1 MKCLSQNLKLDGF
14 VMLFL
19 MAFSQQMASQSLLEN
34 EVTVDGVVYQILS
47 KTDAHLIGLSDNFVG
62 TKVVMADYV
71 QSVWDITPRGASSM
85 IKDTVMVPV
94 TQIGSEFSQNGEGIT
109 SLTLSKTFEG
119 TTNDYYFLSTKE
131 CRTLPYYTLPK
142 SLSEILVSEEN
153 AYFSSNNGLLCDVTG
168 DTLLRV
174 PYSYIENE
182 KLIIPKGIH
191 CIPFERDVDIYPKN
205 ITLNDTVSFF
215 YLQSKTGSTVS
226 LKNNYPPALGG
237 SFYNSIL
244 KVPAGS
250 ASRYYNYFNNDSKP
264 LAVIEEGEAVQQF
277 HENGFNA
284 TSIYDTDG
292 DGEMELIGLVGSSGN
307 IYSLPYPYR
316 NSFVSVK
323 NGECVYRDSINDEYR
338 HNGNYSGII
347 NSFEIAQ
354 IPNDNRLVYDL
365 NYDGSSGDKYVLRQT
380 GNNQCSAIIN
390 APMSLF
396 VDVDNDGLKDIIS
409 KYDSSD
415 GLNIYMQQSDGS
427 FVKTDQFLT
436 EKAEEIKASGNGSIV
451 SFLQGFLRNSMFVD
465 DAPSPFEHITKAV
478 DFNNDGIL
486 DFVDDVAGGIM
497 YSYDD
502 GKYLTNK
509 AKEIVCPVDI
519 DNDGVLDYVVFDG
532 EILYLMDN
540 VNSASS
546 EKKELFK
553 NKKIDKV
560 FFKDFD
566 HDGDIDIL
574 AFINNGV
581 YGNYTSYFV
590 FLRNNGDGTFRKKES
605 SMADTQYTLV
615 DCRDYDADGKYELLI
630 KDTSTGQNWNPKND
644 GILIKVENDFTI
656 STISETFGIP
666 QSSSY
671 TYGKN
676 LMLGDFDNDGFTEFY
691 SNGGDVYGVLKSQT
705 TQNTAPKKMAK
716 PTALLDTETNRLK
729 IIWAKGEDKETSACD
744 LTYALRIGTAPGL
757 DDVLR
762 PASLPDGTRRTIREG
777 EMGTALFTLFNAASL
792 KPGKYYI
799 AVQAIDAGGL
809 GGQFSDELEYDHRFI
824 APKFYVSAYQLS
836 TADTLEV
843 YVKNTISGANYEWTT
858 NEGEFTEKKDDGAKI
873 VFHQAGDH
881 QINLVVHYNGND
893 YKSGEQTICVEAAKS
908 KGSSKLE
915 NWPFDFNQDGFVDGF
930 SGSQFSS
937 NSYGQIDAFKNH
949 GDGTYSKILLST
961 FADLNGYINFVTDFN
976 HDGYP
981 DFVIRNCTKGNVFLN
996 YGEQDYDF
1004 DYQTKD
1010 IKYPTYST
1018 KGIDM
1023 NNDGWPDYIDY
1034 GLCYSQ
1040 KNLKDYTST
1049 SFEELI
1055 GASGRYLSEFAI
1067 YPQLVDVDR
1076 DGFLDI
1082 VWAPRNETDKE
1093 TIVLCRYKDK
1103 TAACSYSEPKVLFKL
1118 PYELRQYNMQ
1128 VDNPDPETYKYVYAG
1143 NTYHGNILADFN
1155 NDGYL
1160 DLALA
1165 VENVLNKTRNNGD
1178 DEIEEKFT
1186 FYIFKGKP
1194 EGESSEVALKIDNVY
1209 SLNAEWGGHAYDIN
1223 NDGYVDIPYFE
1234 MNASRKWNGWND
1246 AYAGDICTLFMKPDF
1261 GYEIANYESSEVS
1274 ELVPLN
1280 LKGDYLLVDD
1290 DLRLCQQ
1297 MHTNIPN
1304 QSPKAPDQ
1312 VTGKQTKDGMLI
1324 TWSDAV
1330 DKETPAMQMRY
1341 NVSVKRKGKKGEGA
1355 FIISPM
1361 NGLMDEAAIVPG
1373 YDYKK
1378 STQMLIPASVL
1389 TAGETYEIQ
1398 VQAIDL
1404 WGAHSPMT
1412 KTVELTMD
1420 GNGYIDMTDR
1430 IATNKETTLKY
1441 VGTQATSYSLQPGE
1455 GGQIVK
1461 DNGKGEFVVSWSTE
1475 GLKEIVM
1482 TVGNTQVKS
1491 TITVQKPYDMT
1502 FEVPSLVLAG
1512 TPIAIKA
1519 PADMIALAR
1528 NVGWRCDKNNVDVKY
1543 TSRDEYAYITFPKTG
1558 TYILEAYCTDSIR
1571 GKSCQQQITVTDEM
1585 PAATIQ
1591 RVDTYGNNYFVA
1603 WDETA
1608 LPAYIN
1614 KVVVLREGNSLN
1626 QFVVMDTVSV
1636 SQGYYIDATSNALVV
1651 SNRYRIMLLATNGQA
1666 SEMSDI
1672 HKPLH
1677 VMLGYSP
1684 LGGYNLMWNSYEGL
1698 TVDNYQIWRG
1708 TNPDNMEFYAQ
1719 VAGSQQNYTDL
1730 SPAEGNNYYSIVFN
1744 PQTTHRS
1751 ARRASPVND
1760 ESIVRS
1766 NWVSSDGGT
1775 AIVLA
1780 QSIEITTGTVTSLT
1794 KETPTVNLYCNIL
1807 PAYSTIGK
1815 VSWGIVEGAE
1825 FATIDSEGRLTA
1837 KEGVGTV
1844 VVRATT
1850 IDGSNLKTEISIPC
1864 NVPGKLLGDVNGDG
1878 VVDVSDAVATID
1890 VILQNLSGLL
1900 VLSNYDVNA
1909 DSDVDVMDVTKIVGI
1924 ILANNS
1930 SNAPR
1935 RAAMNRLALEDVQ
1948 ITLEGDGFLVDV
1960 ERPEQ
1965 YTAFQFDVE
1974 VPEGL
1979 SVTDVMLGDG
1989 MTKHNLHFAKK
2000 GLNTYTVVG
2009 LSLANEL
2016 LPSTAKGL
2024 IDIRL
2029 SGTQGGDVIVKN
2041 IMFVNPKGEKTY
2053 FNNKSVLVGTTGIYG
2068 VSTRQIPHSIYDL
2081 SGRKLDVDR
2090 SQLERGI
2097 YIINGKKVI
2106 IK

>member
-1 MKCLSQNLKLDGF
+1 MNIRRIWLILL
-14 VMLFL
+14 L
-19 MAFSQQMASQSLLEN
+19 MMPFATTWAQTLVNSY
-34 EVTVDGVVYQILS
+34 VIVDGIKYKINSKNEAVAYSLTSDFTGTSVVL
-47 KTDAHLIGLSDNFVG
+47 
-62 TKVVMADYV
+62 ADYV
-71 QSVWDITPRGASSM
+71 EGIWKNGDVEE
-85 IKDTVMVPV
+85 KVNVPV
-94 TQIGSEFSQNGEGIT
+94 VNVYDSFLNYNTTVT
-109 SLTLSKTFEG
+109 SLTLPKTFVGEKTNVTYEG
-119 TTNDYYFLSTKE
+119 GEMRTNYTLY
-131 CRTLPYYTLPK
+131 LPYTDQAVG
-142 SLSEILVSEEN
+142 LSEVLVAEGNQNFTSVD
-153 AYFSSNNGLLCDVTG
+153 GLLCNATG
-168 DTLLRV
+168 DTLLYIPRQSIMGKEEWRV
-174 PYSYIENE
+174 PGGIRSIPSFAYHYSGLSELGVKKIIFTSDIDYAYLCANDVTLHNVTPPTLVGVDSKTILHVPVGSAPAYYEKYKGNRVFAVLEENTNVKSIHQNDFVVTSAYDINKDGIIDFVGTLSKNESSTNKSFFQFINGNE
-182 KLIIPKGIH
+182 KVH
-191 CIPFERDVDIYPKN
+191 C
-205 ITLNDTVSFF
+205 DT
-215 YLQSKTGSTVS
+215 
-226 LKNNYPPALGG
+226 
-237 SFYNSIL
+237 I
-244 KVPAGS
+244 
-250 ASRYYNYFNNDSKP
+250 
-264 LAVIEEGEAVQQF
+264 
-277 HENGFNA
+277 
-284 TSIYDTDG
+284 
-292 DGEMELIGLVGSSGN
+292 
-307 IYSLPYPYR
+307 
-316 NSFVSVK
+316 
-323 NGECVYRDSINDEYR
+323 
-338 HNGNYSGII
+338 
-347 NSFEIAQ
+347 
-354 IPNDNRLVYDL
+354 
-365 NYDGSSGDKYVLRQT
+365 DGSLNAYYSDIELRIEQEPIDEKLQYVTNYQIFQQT
-380 GNNQCSAIIN
+380 GANHCASIFNESY
-390 APMSLF
+390 SLF
-396 VDVDNDGLKDIIS
+396 VDVDNDGLKDIVS
-409 KYDSSD
+409 LYNYADELVS
-415 GLNIYMQQSDGS
+415 IYMQQPDGS
-427 FVKTDQFLT
+427 YVKTDQYLT
-436 EKAEEIKASGNGSIV
+436 EKVEETEIGGGSIV
-451 SFLQGFLRNSMFVD
+451 SFLGGFLRNDMFVD
-465 DAPSPFEHITKAV
+465 DTPVAFQNLTKAV

-486 DFVDDVAGGIM
+486 DLIDDVAGGVM
-497 YSYDD
+497 YSYSD
-502 GKYLTNK
+502 GKYLTSK
-509 AKEIVCPVDI
+509 GKEIVYPVDI
-519 DNDGVLDYVVFDG
+519 DGDGVLDYVVFDG
-532 EILYLMDN
+532 ETLYLIDN

-574 AFINNGV
+574 AFFNTES
-581 YGNYTSYFV
+581 GNSYVSYFV
-590 FLRNNGDGTFRKKES
+590 FLRNNGNGTFRRKES
-605 SMADTQYTLV
+605 SMADTRYTLV

-630 KDTSTGQNWNPKND
+630 IDTSTGESWSSKND
-644 GILIKVENDFTI
+644 GLLIKVENDFTI
-656 STISETFGIP
+656 SAISETFGIP

-691 SNGGDVYGVLKSQT
+691 SNKGDVYGVLKSQT

-757 DDVLR
+757 SDVLR

-809 GGQFSDELEYDHRFI
+809 GGQFSEELEYDHRFI

-843 YVKNTISGANYEWTT
+843 YVKNTIAGATYEWSTS
-858 NEGEFTEKKDDGAKI
+858 EGKIIEKTDSKAK
-873 VFHQAGDH
+873 VLFCQAGIH
-881 QINLVVHYNGND
+881 ELNLTISIDGVD
-893 YKSGEQTICVEAAKS
+893 YKAMSQNVNVLATK
-908 KGSSKLE
+908 E
-915 NWPFDFNQDGFVDGF
+915 NNSYSYYINPFMDINQDGLIDGYHRDYYKDI
-930 SGSQFSS
+930 SMYKNINGSYEEIQ
-937 NSYGQIDAFKNH
+937 
-949 GDGTYSKILLST
+949 LST
-961 FADLNGYINFVTDFN
+961 FADLNGGIYCATDYN

-981 DFVIRNCTKGNVFLN
+981 DFIIGNCSKGNVFLN
-996 YGEQDYDF
+996 YGEQDFDF

-1010 IKYPTYST
+1010 IKLPSVPV
-1018 KGIDM
+1018 IDL
-1023 NNDGWPDYIDY
+1023 NNDGWLDYIES
-1034 GLCYSQ
+1034 GLYYAQ
-1040 KNLKDYTST
+1040 ENLKDYTKT
-1049 SFEELI
+1049 GYEELLGVKDTNPYYFI
-1055 GASGRYLSEFAI
+1055 IS
-1067 YPQLVDVDR
+1067 PQLFDVNR

-1082 VWAPRNETDKE
+1082 VWAPNYQEEETV
-1093 TIVLCRYKDK
+1093 VLCRLKDN
-1103 TAACSYSEPKVLFKL
+1103 TTECSYGEPKVLFRL
-1118 PYELRQYNMQ
+1118 PNELRPYSERL
-1128 VDNPDPETYKYVYAG
+1128 DNPDPEKYSFVGIG
-1143 NTYHGNILADFN
+1143 NEFTSSILADFN
-1155 NDGYL
+1155 NDGCL
-1160 DLALA
+1160 DLAFAIRKYLY
-1165 VENVLNKTRNNGD
+1165 KSTRNGA
-1178 DEIEEKFT
+1178 DEREDEFALY
-1186 FYIFKGKP
+1186 FLKGKP
-1194 EGESSEVALKIDNVY
+1194 EGESSEVALKIDGIYRFNKSYEGV
-1209 SLNAEWGGHAYDIN
+1209 YDIN
-1223 NDGYVDIPYFE
+1223 NDGCLDIPNIE
-1234 MNASRKWNGWND
+1234 MNVSYKYDGWSSD
-1246 AYAGDICTLFMKPDF
+1246 YRGDYYTLLMKPDF
-1261 GYEIANYESSEVS
+1261 NYEIMKSESPEGKEVIPMS
-1274 ELVPLN
+1274 T
-1280 LKGDYLLVDD
+1280 KGDICVINGVMSGTY
-1290 DLRLCQQ
+1290 
-1297 MHTNIPN
+1297 HKTNIQN
-1304 QSPKAPDQ
+1304 QSPAAPAS
-1312 VTGKQTKDGMLI
+1312 VAAKQTNDGMLI
-1324 TWSDAV
+1324 SWSDAV

-1341 NVSVKRKGKKGEGA
+1341 NVSVKRKGKKGDGA

-1412 KTVELTMD
+1412 KAVELTM
-1420 GNGYIDMTDR
+1420 GSNGYIDMIDR

-1491 TITVQKPYDMT
+1491 TIAVQKPYDMT
-1502 FEVPSLVLAG
+1502 FEVPSLALTG

-1543 TSRDEYAYITFPKTG
+1543 TSGDEYAYVTFPKTG
-1558 TYILEAYCTDSIR
+1558 TYMLEAYCTDSIR
-1571 GKSCQQQITVTDEM
+1571 GNSYHQQINVTDEM

-1636 SQGYYIDATSNALVV
+1636 SQGYYIDSSSNALVV

-1698 TVDNYQIWRG
+1698 AVDNYQIWRG
-1708 TNPDNMEFYAQ
+1708 NNPDNMEFYAQ

-1744 PQTTHRS
+1744 PQATHRS
-1751 ARRASPVND
+1751 ARRTSPVND
-1760 ESIVRS
+1760 EGVVRS

-1794 KETPTVNLYCNIL
+1794 KETPIVNLYCNIL

-1815 VSWGIVEGAE
+1815 VSWSIVEGAE

-1844 VVRATT
+1844 TVRATT

-1935 RAAMNRLALEDVQ
+1935 RAAMNRLALENVQ
-1948 ITLEGDGFLVDV
+1948 ITVEGDGFLVDV

-1965 YTAFQFDVE
+1965 YTAFQFDIE

-1989 MTKHNLHFAKK
+1989 KTKHNLHFAKK

-2016 LPSTAKGL
+2016 LPSIGKGL

-2029 SGTQGGDVIVKN
+2029 SGTQGGDVNVKN

-2053 FNNKSVLVGTTGIYG
+2053 YNNKSVLVGTTGIYG

-2090 SQLERGI
+2090 SQLERGV

>member
-1 MKCLSQNLKLDGF
+1 MNIRRMWLILL
-14 VMLFL
+14 L
-19 MAFSQQMASQSLLEN
+19 MMPFGTTWAQSLVN
-34 EVTVDGVVYQILS
+34 SYVTVDGIEYRIDSKNGAKAYTLSSDFTGTSVVL
-47 KTDAHLIGLSDNFVG
+47 
-62 TKVVMADYV
+62 ADSV
-71 QSVWDITPRGASSM
+71 QGVWKKRGIVATY
-85 IKDTVMVPV
+85 DTLMVPV
-94 TQIGSEFSQNGEGIT
+94 VNVEYSFLSNNETVT
-109 SLTLSKTFEG
+109 SLTLPKTFVGQKINITDDTG
-119 TTNDYYFLSTKE
+119 TTCEQY
-131 CRTLPYYTLPK
+131 
-142 SLSEILVSEEN
+142 SLSLSSMYLKEVFVAEGN
-153 AYFSSNNGLLCDVTG
+153 QYFKSIDGVLCNVTG
-168 DTLLRV
+168 DTLLYIPRKYLFERQEWTVPESIRYIPRSAYNYGNASELVGKKMIFASDIDYAYLCVDDITLHNVTPPELALLQNNTVLRV
-174 PYSYIENE
+174 P
-182 KLIIPKGIH
+182 
-191 CIPFERDVDIYPKN
+191 
-205 ITLNDTVSFF
+205 T
-215 YLQSKTGSTVS
+215 
-226 LKNNYPPALGG
+226 
-237 SFYNSIL
+237 
-244 KVPAGS
+244 GS
-250 ASRYYNYFNNDSKP
+250 ASTYYEKYSKTYRYIIV
-264 LAVIEEGEAVQQF
+264 LEENTNIKSIHQ
-277 HENGFNA
+277 NGFVV
-284 TSIYDTDG
+284 TSAYDINKDG
-292 DGEMELIGLVGSSGN
+292 IIDFVGTLTKNESGTN
-307 IYSLPYPYR
+307 K
-316 NSFVSVK
+316 SFFQF
-323 NGECVYRDSINDEYR
+323 I
-338 HNGNYSGII
+338 NGNEKVLCDTI
-347 NSFEIAQ
+347 
-354 IPNDNRLVYDL
+354 
-365 NYDGSSGDKYVLRQT
+365 DGSLNTSYSNTELRIEQEPIDEKLKYVTNYQIFQQT
-380 GNNQCSAIIN
+380 GANHCASIFNESYS
-390 APMSLF
+390 ML
-396 VDVDNDGLKDIIS
+396 VDVDNDGLKDIVS
-409 KYDSSD
+409 QYNFADELVS
-415 GLNIYMQQSDGS
+415 IYMQQSDGS
-427 FVKTDQFLT
+427 FVKTDQYLT
-436 EKAEEIKASGNGSIV
+436 EKVEETEIDGGGSIV
-451 SFLQGFLRNSMFVD
+451 SFLGGFLRNDMFVD
-465 DAPSPFEHITKAV
+465 DSPVAFQNLTKAV

-486 DFVDDVAGGIM
+486 DLIDDVAGGVM
-497 YSYDD
+497 YSYSD
-502 GKYLTNK
+502 GKYLTSK
-509 AKEIVCPVDI
+509 GKEIVYPVDI
-519 DNDGVLDYVVFDG
+519 DGDGVLDYVVFDG
-532 EILYLMDN
+532 ETLYLIDN

-553 NKKIDKV
+553 NTKIDKV
-560 FFKDFD
+560 FFRDFD

-574 AFINNGV
+574 AFINNDT

-630 KDTSTGQNWNPKND
+630 KDTSTGGNWNPKND
-644 GILIKVENDFTI
+644 GLLIKVGNDFTI
-656 STISETFGIP
+656 SAISETFGIP

-691 SNGGDVYGVLKSQT
+691 SNNGDVYGVLKSQT
-705 TQNTAPKKMAK
+705 TQNTVPKKMAK

-729 IIWAKGEDKETSACD
+729 IIWAQGEDKETSACD

-792 KPGKYYI
+792 KHGKYYI
-799 AVQAIDAGGL
+799 AVQAIDGGGL
-809 GGQFSDELEYDHRFI
+809 GGQFSDELEYDHQII

-843 YVKNTISGANYEWTT
+843 YVKNTIADATYEWTT
-858 NEGEFTEKKDDGAKI
+858 SEGKIIEKTDNKAKV
-873 VFHQAGDH
+873 VFYQAGNH
-881 QINLVVHYNGND
+881 QINLMVSIDGNV
-893 YKSGEQTICVEAAKS
+893 YKSEEQIISVEAAKS

-949 GDGTYSKILLST
+949 GDGNYSKILLST

-1023 NNDGWPDYIDY
+1023 NNDGWLDYIDY
-1034 GLCYSQ
+1034 GLCYAQ
-1040 KNLKDYTST
+1040 ENLKDYTST
-1049 SFEELI
+1049 SFEDLV
-1055 GASGRYLSEFAI
+1055 GASGHYLSEFAI
-1067 YPQLVDVDR
+1067 YPQLVDVNR
-1076 DGFLDI
+1076 DGFWDI
-1082 VWAPRNETDKE
+1082 VWAPSNGTDKE
-1093 TIVLCRYKDK
+1093 TVVLCRLKDK
-1103 TAACSYSEPKVLFKL
+1103 TAACSYSEPKVLFRI
-1118 PYELRQYNMQ
+1118 PYELSLVGMQ
-1128 VDNPDPETYKYVYAG
+1128 VDNPDQEKYQSIYVSNSY
-1143 NTYHGNILADFN
+1143 NGNILADFN
-1155 NDGYL
+1155 NDGNL
-1160 DLALA
+1160 DLAL
-1165 VENVLNKTRNNGD
+1165 VVNKSITRTLNNGD
-1178 DEIEEKFT
+1178 SESDNVFT

-1234 MNASRKWNGWND
+1234 INATLKSNGWNVD
-1246 AYAGDICTLFMKPDF
+1246 YAGDVCTLFMKPDF

-1280 LKGDYLLVDD
+1280 TKGDYLLIHDG
-1290 DLRLCQQ
+1290 LRFCEQI
-1297 MHTNIPN
+1297 HTNIQN
-1304 QSPKAPDQ
+1304 QSPAAPTS
-1312 VTGKQTKDGMLI
+1312 VAAKQTNDGMLI

-1341 NVSVKRKGKKGEGA
+1341 NVSVKQKGKKGDGA

-1404 WGAHSPMT
+1404 WPMT
-1412 KTVELTMD
+1412 KAVELTMD
-1420 GNGYIDMTDR
+1420 SNGYIDMTDR

-1475 GLKEIVM
+1475 GLKEIIM

-1512 TPIAIKA
+1512 VPIAIKA

-1543 TSRDEYAYITFPKTG
+1543 TSGDEYAYITFPKTG
-1558 TYILEAYCTDSIR
+1558 TYLLEAYCTDSIR
-1571 GKSCQQQITVTDEM
+1571 GNSYQQQINVTDEM
-1585 PAATIQ
+1585 PIATIQ

-1626 QFVVMDTVSV
+1626 QLVVMDTVSV
-1636 SQGYYIDATSNALVV
+1636 SQGYYIDASSNALVV

-1666 SEMSDI
+1666 SAMSDI

-1708 TNPDNMEFYAQ
+1708 NNLDNMEFYAQ

-1751 ARRASPVND
+1751 TRRALPVND
-1760 ESIVRS
+1760 EGIVRS

-1794 KETPTVNLYCNIL
+1794 KETPTVYLYCNIL

-1815 VSWGIVEGAE
+1815 VSWSIVEGAE
-1825 FATIDSEGRLTA
+1825 FATIDSEGHLTA

-1850 IDGSNLKTEISIPC
+1850 IDGSNLKTEISILC
-1864 NVPGKLLGDVNGDG
+1864 NVPSKLLGDVNSDG

-1924 ILANNS
+1924 ILADNS

-1948 ITLEGDGFLVDV
+1948 ITVEGDGFLVDV

-1989 MTKHNLHFAKK
+1989 KTKHNLHFAKR

-2016 LPSTAKGL
+2016 LPSIGKGL

-2053 FNNKSVLVGTTGIYG
+2053 YNNKSALVGTTGIYG

-2090 SQLERGI
+2090 SQLERGV

-2106 IK
+2106 INKKEQ

>member
-1 MKCLSQNLKLDGF
+1 
-14 VMLFL
+14 V
-19 MAFSQQMASQSLLEN
+19 AYSL
-34 EVTVDGVVYQILS
+34 TSDFTGTSVVL
-47 KTDAHLIGLSDNFVG
+47 ADNVEG
-62 TKVVMADYV
+62 IWKNGDVEEKVN
-71 QSVWDITPRGASSM
+71 
-85 IKDTVMVPV
+85 VPV
-94 TQIGSEFSQNGEGIT
+94 VNVYDSFLNYNTTVT
-109 SLTLSKTFEG
+109 SLTLPKTFVGEKISVTYEG
-119 TTNDYYFLSTKE
+119 GE
-131 CRTLPYYTLPK
+131 IRTHYTLYLPNDNQAVG
-142 SLSEILVSEEN
+142 LSEVLVAEGNLNFTSVD
-153 AYFSSNNGLLCDVTG
+153 GLLCNATS
-168 DTLLRV
+168 DTLLYIPRQSIMGKEEWRV
-174 PYSYIENE
+174 PGGIRSIPSFAYHYSGLSELGVKKIIFTSDIDYAYLCANDVTLHNVTPPTLVGVDSKTILHVPVGSAPAYYEKYKGNRVFAVLEENTNVKSIHQNDFVVTSAYDINKDGIIDFVGTLSKTESGTNKSFFQFINGNE
-182 KLIIPKGIH
+182 KVH
-191 CIPFERDVDIYPKN
+191 CDTIDGS
-205 ITLNDTVSFF
+205 LNASYSNTELRIEQEPIDENLKYVTNYQIF
-215 YLQSKTGSTVS
+215 QQTGA
-226 LKNNYPPALGG
+226 NHCA
-237 SFYNSIL
+237 SI
-244 KVPAGS
+244 
-250 ASRYYNYFNNDSKP
+250 FNDS
-264 LAVIEEGEAVQQF
+264 
-277 HENGFNA
+277 
-284 TSIYDTDG
+284 Y
-292 DGEMELIGLVGSSGN
+292 
-307 IYSLPYPYR
+307 
-316 NSFVSVK
+316 
-323 NGECVYRDSINDEYR
+323 
-338 HNGNYSGII
+338 
-347 NSFEIAQ
+347 
-354 IPNDNRLVYDL
+354 
-365 NYDGSSGDKYVLRQT
+365 
-380 GNNQCSAIIN
+380 
-390 APMSLF
+390 SLF
-396 VDVDNDGLKDIIS
+396 VDVDNDGLKDIVS
-409 KYDSSD
+409 QYNFADELVS
-415 GLNIYMQQSDGS
+415 IYMQQSDGS
-427 FVKTDQFLT
+427 FVKADQYLT
-436 EKAEEIKASGNGSIV
+436 EKVEETEIGGGGSIV
-451 SFLQGFLRNSMFVD
+451 SFLGGFLRNDMFVD
-465 DAPSPFEHITKAV
+465 DTPVAFQNLTKAV

-486 DFVDDVAGGIM
+486 DLIDDVAGGVM
-497 YSYDD
+497 YSYSD
-502 GKYLTNK
+502 GKYLTSK
-509 AKEIVCPVDI
+509 GKEIVYPVDI
-519 DNDGVLDYVVFDG
+519 DGDGVLDYVVFDG
-532 EILYLMDN
+532 ETLYLIDN

-574 AFINNGV
+574 AFFNTES
-581 YGNYTSYFV
+581 GNSYVSYFV
-590 FLRNNGDGTFRKKES
+590 FLRNNGNGTFRKKES

-630 KDTSTGQNWNPKND
+630 KDTSIGQNWNPKND

-656 STISETFGIP
+656 SAISETFGIP

-757 DDVLR
+757 SDVLR

-809 GGQFSDELEYDHRFI
+809 GGQFSEELEYDHRFI

-843 YVKNTISGANYEWTT
+843 YVKNTIAGATYEWST
-858 NEGEFTEKKDDGAKI
+858 NEGEMIDRKDNGAKI
-873 VFHQAGDH
+873 VFHQAGSH
-881 QINLVVHYNGND
+881 QISLTTIYEGNS
-893 YKSGEQTICVEAAKS
+893 YKSAEHTIDVGAAKINDTS
-908 KGSSKLE
+908 TLD
-915 NWPFDFNQDGFVDGF
+915 WPFDFNQDGFVDGF
-930 SGSQFSS
+930 RASQFSG
-937 NSYGQIDAFKNH
+937 NVYGHIDALKNH
-949 GDGTYSKILLST
+949 GDGTYSDIQLST
-961 FADLNGYINFVTDFN
+961 FSDLNGYINFVTDFN

-981 DFVIRNCTKGNVFLN
+981 DFIISNCSKGNVFLN
-996 YGEQDYDF
+996 YGEQDDDF

-1010 IKYPTYST
+1010 INLPYDTYS
-1018 KGIDM
+1018 KGGIDL
-1023 NNDGWPDYIDY
+1023 NNDGWPDYIEY

-1040 KNLKDYTST
+1040 ENLKDYTLT
-1049 SFEELI
+1049 SYENLI
-1055 GASGRYLSEFAI
+1055 GESGHYEI
-1067 YPQLVDVDR
+1067 TVNPQLFDVNR

-1082 VWAPRNETDKE
+1082 VWASGNGDDEETV
-1093 TIVLCRYKDK
+1093 VLCRLKDK
-1103 TAACSYSEPKVLFKL
+1103 TRECSYSEPQVLFRL
-1118 PYELRQYNMQ
+1118 PYELREFTTQI
-1128 VDNPDPETYKYVYAG
+1128 DNPNPEKYQSVYVG
-1143 NTYHGNILADFN
+1143 NSYGGNILADFN

-1160 DLALA
+1160 DLGL
-1165 VENVLNKTRNNGD
+1165 VINKSVTRKLNNGEMETD
-1178 DEIEEKFT
+1178 TERA
-1186 FYIFKGKP
+1186 FYIFKGKS
-1194 EGESSEVALKIDNVY
+1194 EGESSEVALKIDNILLTNSSWV
-1209 SLNAEWGGHAYDIN
+1209 AHACDMN
-1223 NDGYVDIPYFE
+1223 NDGYVDIPYVE
-1234 MNASRKWNGWND
+1234 KDPVSTYNGWNNSLKGEP
-1246 AYAGDICTLFMKPDF
+1246 YTLLIKPDF
-1261 GYEIANYESSEVS
+1261 SYELIPVVNNNSQWDVK
-1274 ELVPLN
+1274 ELIQLN
-1280 LKGDYLLVDD
+1280 DKGDILCLCEDG
-1290 DLRLCQQ
+1290 RLNSQIR
-1297 MHTNIPN
+1297 TTIPN
-1304 QSPKAPDQ
+1304 QSPAAPAT
-1312 VTGKQTKDGMLI
+1312 VAAKQTQDGMLI

-1341 NVSVKRKGKKGEGA
+1341 NVSVKRKGKKGDGA

-1430 IATNKETTLKY
+1430 IATNKETTVKY

-1491 TITVQKPYDMT
+1491 TIAVQKPYDMT
-1502 FEVPSLVLAG
+1502 FEVPSLVLTG

-1528 NVGWRCDKNNVDVKY
+1528 NVGWRSDKNNVDVKY
-1543 TSRDEYAYITFPKTG
+1543 TSGDEYAYVTFPKTG
-1558 TYILEAYCTDSIR
+1558 TYMLEAYCTDSIR
-1571 GKSCQQQITVTDEM
+1571 GNSYHQQINVTDEM
-1585 PAATIQ
+1585 PVATIQ

-1760 ESIVRS
+1760 EGIVRS

-1815 VSWGIVEGAE
+1815 VSWSIVEGAE

-1924 ILANNS
+1924 ILADNS

-1948 ITLEGDGFLVDV
+1948 ITVEGDGFLVDV

-1979 SVTDVMLGDG
+1979 SVTDVMLADG
-1989 MTKHNLHFAKK
+1989 KTKHNLHFAKK

>member
-1 MKCLSQNLKLDGF
+1 MDKWIMNIRRIWLILL
-14 VMLFL
+14 L
-19 MAFSQQMASQSLLEN
+19 MMPFATTWAQTLVNSY
-34 EVTVDGVVYQILS
+34 VIVDGIKYKINSKNEAVAYSLTSDFTGTSVVL
-47 KTDAHLIGLSDNFVG
+47 
-62 TKVVMADYV
+62 ADYV
-71 QSVWDITPRGASSM
+71 EGIWKNGDVEE
-85 IKDTVMVPV
+85 KVNVPV
-94 TQIGSEFSQNGEGIT
+94 VNVYDSFLNYNTTVT
-109 SLTLSKTFEG
+109 SLTLPKTFVGEKTNVTYEG
-119 TTNDYYFLSTKE
+119 GEMRTN
-131 CRTLPYYTLPK
+131 YTLYLPNDNQAVGLK
-142 SLSEILVSEEN
+142 EVLVAEGNQNFTSVD
-153 AYFSSNNGLLCDVTG
+153 GLLCNATG
-168 DTLLRV
+168 DTLLYIPRQSIMGKKEWRV
-174 PYSYIENE
+174 PQGIRSIPSFAYHYSRLSELGVKKIIFTSDIDYAYLCANDVTLHNVTPPTLVGVDSKTILHVPVGSAPAYYEKYKGNRVFAVLEENTNVKSIHQNDFVVTSAYDINKDGIIDFVGTLSKNESSTNKSFFQFINGNE
-182 KLIIPKGIH
+182 KVH
-191 CIPFERDVDIYPKN
+191 C
-205 ITLNDTVSFF
+205 DT
-215 YLQSKTGSTVS
+215 
-226 LKNNYPPALGG
+226 
-237 SFYNSIL
+237 I
-244 KVPAGS
+244 
-250 ASRYYNYFNNDSKP
+250 
-264 LAVIEEGEAVQQF
+264 
-277 HENGFNA
+277 
-284 TSIYDTDG
+284 
-292 DGEMELIGLVGSSGN
+292 
-307 IYSLPYPYR
+307 
-316 NSFVSVK
+316 
-323 NGECVYRDSINDEYR
+323 
-338 HNGNYSGII
+338 
-347 NSFEIAQ
+347 
-354 IPNDNRLVYDL
+354 
-365 NYDGSSGDKYVLRQT
+365 DGSLNAYYSDIELRIEQEPIDEKLQYVTNYQIFQQT
-380 GNNQCSAIIN
+380 GANHCASIFNE
-390 APMSLF
+390 PYSLF
-396 VDVDNDGLKDIIS
+396 VDVDNDGLKDIVS
-409 KYDSSD
+409 QYNFADELVS
-415 GLNIYMQQSDGS
+415 IYMQQSDGS
-427 FVKTDQFLT
+427 FVKTDQYLT
-436 EKAEEIKASGNGSIV
+436 EKVEETEIGGGGSVV
-451 SFLQGFLRNSMFVD
+451 SFLGGFLRNDMFVD
-465 DAPSPFEHITKAV
+465 DTPVAFQNLTKAV

-486 DFVDDVAGGIM
+486 DLIDDVAGGVM
-497 YSYDD
+497 YSYSD
-502 GKYLTNK
+502 GKYLTSK
-509 AKEIVCPVDI
+509 GKEIVYPVDI
-519 DNDGVLDYVVFDG
+519 DGDGVLDYVVFDG
-532 EILYLMDN
+532 ETLYLIDN

-553 NKKIDKV
+553 NTKIDKV

-574 AFINNGV
+574 AFFNTES
-581 YGNYTSYFV
+581 GNSYVSYFV
-590 FLRNNGDGTFRKKES
+590 FLRNNGNGTFRKKES

-630 KDTSTGQNWNPKND
+630 KDTSIGQNWNPKND

-656 STISETFGIP
+656 SAISETFGIP

-757 DDVLR
+757 SDVLR

-799 AVQAIDAGGL
+799 AVQAIDGGGL
-809 GGQFSDELEYDHRFI
+809 GGQFSEELEYEHQI
-824 APKFYVSAYQLS
+824 VVPKFYVSAYQLS

-893 YKSGEQTICVEAAKS
+893 YKSGEQIINVEAAKLNGYS
-908 KGSSKLE
+908 MLE

-930 SGSQFSS
+930 RASQFSG
-937 NSYGQIDAFKNH
+937 NVYGHIDALKNH
-949 GDGTYSKILLST
+949 GDGTYSDIQLST

-981 DFVIRNCTKGNVFLN
+981 DFIISDCSKGNVFLN

-1040 KNLKDYTST
+1040 ENLKDYTST

-1055 GASGRYLSEFAI
+1055 GASGRYEFAI
-1067 YPQLVDVDR
+1067 YPQLLDVNR

-1082 VWAPRNETDKE
+1082 VWAPRNENDKE
-1093 TIVLCRYKDK
+1093 TVVLCRYKDK

-1128 VDNPDPETYKYVYAG
+1128 VDNPDPETYKYVKAG
-1143 NTYHGNILADFN
+1143 NIYHGNILADFN

-1246 AYAGDICTLFMKPDF
+1246 AYAGDICTLFLKPDF
-1261 GYEIANYESSEVS
+1261 NYEIANYGNAKISEV
-1274 ELVPLN
+1274 VPLN

-1304 QSPKAPDQ
+1304 QSPEAPDQ

-1341 NVSVKRKGKKGEGA
+1341 NVSVKRKGKKGDGA

-1412 KTVELTMD
+1412 KAVELTM
-1420 GNGYIDMTDR
+1420 GSNGYIDMTDR
-1430 IATNKETTLKY
+1430 IATNKETTVKY

-1502 FEVPSLVLAG
+1502 FEAPSLVLAG
-1512 TPIAIKA
+1512 APIAIKA

-1543 TSRDEYAYITFPKTG
+1543 TSGDEYAYVTFPKTG
-1558 TYILEAYCTDSIR
+1558 TYMLEAYCTDSIR
-1571 GKSCQQQITVTDEM
+1571 GNRYQQQINVTDEM
-1585 PAATIQ
+1585 PVATIQ

-1708 TNPDNMEFYAQ
+1708 NNPDNMEFYAQ

-1760 ESIVRS
+1760 EGVVRS

-1794 KETPTVNLYCNIL
+1794 KETPIVNLYCNIL

-1815 VSWGIVEGAE
+1815 VSWSIVEGAE

-1948 ITLEGDGFLVDV
+1948 ITVEGDGFLVDV

-1965 YTAFQFDVE
+1965 YTAFQFDIE
-1974 VPEGL
+1974 VPDGL
-1979 SVTDVMLGDG
+1979 SVTDVMLADG
-1989 MTKHNLHFAKK
+1989 KTKHNLHFAKK

-2029 SGTQGGDVIVKN
+2029 SGTHGGDVIVKN

-2053 FNNKSVLVGTTGIYG
+2053 YNDKSVLVGTTGIYG

-2090 SQLERGI
+2090 SQLERGV

>member
-1 MKCLSQNLKLDGF
+1 MDKWFMNIRRMWLILL
-14 VMLFL
+14 L
-19 MAFSQQMASQSLLEN
+19 MMPFATTWAQTLVN
-34 EVTVDGVVYQILS
+34 EYVTVNGIEYRIDSKYQAVANSL
-47 KTDAHLIGLSDNFVG
+47 TNDFTG
-62 TKVVMADYV
+62 TSIVLADYV
-71 QSVWDITPRGASSM
+71 EGVWRNGN
-85 IKDTVMVPV
+85 VEERVNVPV
-94 TQIGSEFSQNGEGIT
+94 ERFNASLITDNIT
-109 SLTLSKTFEG
+109 SLSLSKNYKGDRNSYGG
-119 TTNDYYFLSTKE
+119 TTRHVIDLYRSSLGYGRNLKE
-131 CRTLPYYTLPK
+131 ISVAEGNPYY
-142 SLSEILVSEEN
+142 
-153 AYFSSNNGLLCDVTG
+153 SSRNGLLCNAAG
-168 DTLLRV
+168 DTLLYV
-174 PYSYIENE
+174 PYSYAENE
-182 KLIIPKGIH
+182 TLIIPEGIQH
-191 CIPFERDVDIYPKN
+191 IYGEAYAQIYVNNRLQYINVKHIVFEGSVTNVSIPSYTNFTTAKFANNLPPQIYCNNN
-205 ITLNDTVSFF
+205 INTIVF
-215 YLQSKTGSTVS
+215 Y
-226 LKNNYPPALGG
+226 
-237 SFYNSIL
+237 
-244 KVPAGS
+244 VPAGS
-250 ASRYYNYFNNDSKP
+250 ADAYYNKYHP
-264 LAVIEEGEAVQQF
+264 LAVIEE
-277 HENGFNA
+277 NA
-284 TSIYDTDG
+284 NIKSLHQNAFSGAQTIYDIDS
-292 DGEMELIGLVGSSGN
+292 DGEMEYVGYTN
-307 IYSLPYPYR
+307 NYYQPYGDVIKNPQR
-316 NSFVSVK
+316 NSFLSLK
-323 NGECVYRDSINDEYR
+323 KGDCIHRDSITDKMGQYENLDIKTFRIDQRPNNDKLQYVI
-338 HNGNYSGII
+338 NGNII
-347 NSFEIAQ
+347 Q
-354 IPNDNRLVYDL
+354 
-365 NYDGSSGDKYVLRQT
+365 QT
-380 GNNQCSAIIN
+380 SANHCASIFN
-390 APMSLF
+390 ESYSLF
-396 VDVDNDGLKDIIS
+396 VDVDNDGLKDIVS
-409 KYDSSD
+409 LYNYADELVS
-415 GLNIYMQQSDGS
+415 IYMQQPDGS
-427 FVKTDQFLT
+427 YVKTNQYLT
-436 EKAEEIKASGNGSIV
+436 EKAEETEIGGGGSIV
-451 SFLQGFLRNSMFVD
+451 SFLGGFLRNDMFVD
-465 DAPSPFEHITKAV
+465 DTPVAFQNLTKAV

-486 DFVDDVAGGIM
+486 DLIDDVAGGVM
-497 YSYDD
+497 YSYSD
-502 GKYLTNK
+502 GKYLTSK
-509 AKEIVCPVDI
+509 GKEIVYPVDI
-519 DNDGVLDYVVFDG
+519 DGDGVLDYVVFDG
-532 EILYLMDN
+532 ETLYLIDN
-540 VNSASS
+540 VISASS

-553 NKKIDKV
+553 NTKIDKV

-574 AFINNGV
+574 AFFNKSSVANGNTQYV
-581 YGNYTSYFV
+581 SYFI

-605 SMADTQYTLV
+605 SMADAQYTLV

-630 KDTSTGQNWNPKND
+630 KDTSTGENWNPKND
-644 GILIKVENDFTI
+644 GLLIKVGNDFTI
-656 STISETFGIP
+656 SAISETFGIP
-666 QSSSY
+666 QSSNY
-671 TYGKN
+671 KYGKN

-691 SNGGDVYGVLKSQT
+691 SNNGDVYGALKSQT
-705 TQNTAPKKMAK
+705 TQNTAPKKMVK

-757 DDVLR
+757 SDVLR

-799 AVQAIDAGGL
+799 AVQAIDGGGL
-809 GGQFSDELEYDHRFI
+809 GGQFSEELEYDHRFI

-843 YVKNTISGANYEWTT
+843 YVKNTIAGATYEWSTS
-858 NEGEFTEKKDDGAKI
+858 EGKIIEKTDSKAK
-873 VFHQAGDH
+873 VLFCQAGIH
-881 QINLVVHYNGND
+881 ELNLTISIDGVD
-893 YKSGEQTICVEAAKS
+893 YKAMSQNVNVLATK
-908 KGSSKLE
+908 E
-915 NWPFDFNQDGFVDGF
+915 NNSYSYYINPFMDINQDGLIDGYYSYNKDF
-930 SGSQFSS
+930 SMYKNINGSYKEIQ
-937 NSYGQIDAFKNH
+937 
-949 GDGTYSKILLST
+949 LST
-961 FADLNGYINFVTDFN
+961 FADLNGGINCATDYN

-981 DFVIRNCTKGNVFLN
+981 DFLKGNCSKGNVFLN
-996 YGEQDYDF
+996 YGEQDFDF

-1010 IKYPTYST
+1010 IKLPSVPV
-1018 KGIDM
+1018 IDL
-1023 NNDGWPDYIDY
+1023 NNDGWPDYIES
-1034 GLCYSQ
+1034 GLCYAQ
-1040 KNLKDYTST
+1040 ENLKDYTKT
-1049 SFEELI
+1049 GYEELLGVKDTNPYYFI
-1055 GASGRYLSEFAI
+1055 IS
-1067 YPQLVDVDR
+1067 PQLFDVNR

-1082 VWAPRNETDKE
+1082 VWAPNYQEEETV
-1093 TIVLCRYKDK
+1093 VLCRLKDN
-1103 TAACSYSEPKVLFKL
+1103 TTECSYGEPKVLFRL
-1118 PYELRQYNMQ
+1118 PNELRPYSERL
-1128 VDNPDPETYKYVYAG
+1128 DNPDPEKYYCVDIG
-1143 NTYHGNILADFN
+1143 NEYTSSILADFN
-1155 NDGYL
+1155 NDGCL
-1160 DLALA
+1160 DLAFAIRKYLY
-1165 VENVLNKTRNNGD
+1165 KSTRKGA
-1178 DEIEEKFT
+1178 DEREDEFALY
-1186 FYIFKGKP
+1186 FLKGKP
-1194 EGESSEVALKIDNVY
+1194 EGESSEVALKIDGIYRFNKSYEGV
-1209 SLNAEWGGHAYDIN
+1209 YDIN
-1223 NDGYVDIPYFE
+1223 NDGCLDIPNIE
-1234 MNASRKWNGWND
+1234 MNVSYTYDGWSSD
-1246 AYAGDICTLFMKPDF
+1246 YRGDYYTLLMKPDF
-1261 GYEIANYESSEVS
+1261 NYEIMKSESPEGKEVIPMS
-1274 ELVPLN
+1274 T
-1280 LKGDYLLVDD
+1280 KGDICVINGVMSGTYYK
-1290 DLRLCQQ
+1290 
-1297 MHTNIPN
+1297 TNIQN
-1304 QSPKAPDQ
+1304 QSPAAPAS
-1312 VTGKQTKDGMLI
+1312 VAAKQTNDGMLI

-1341 NVSVKRKGKKGEGA
+1341 NVSVKRKGKKGDGA

-1412 KTVELTMD
+1412 KVVELTMD

-1430 IATNKETTLKY
+1430 IATNKETTVKY

-1543 TSRDEYAYITFPKTG
+1543 TSGDEYAYITFPKTG
-1558 TYILEAYCTDSIR
+1558 TYMLEAYCTDSIR
-1571 GKSCQQQITVTDEM
+1571 GNRYQQQINVTDEM
-1585 PAATIQ
+1585 PVATIQ

-1708 TNPDNMEFYAQ
+1708 NNPDNMEFYAQ

-1815 VSWGIVEGAE
+1815 VSWSIVEGAE

-1844 VVRATT
+1844 TVRATT

-1935 RAAMNRLALEDVQ
+1935 RAAMNRLTLENVQ
-1948 ITLEGDGFLVDV
+1948 ITVEGDGFLVDV

-1979 SVTDVMLGDG
+1979 SVTDVMLADG
-1989 MTKHNLHFAKK
+1989 KTKHNLHFAKK

-2029 SGTQGGDVIVKN
+2029 SGTQGGDVNVKN

-2053 FNNKSVLVGTTGIYG
+2053 YNNKSVLVGTTGIYG

-2090 SQLERGI
+2090 SQLERGV

>member
-1 MKCLSQNLKLDGF
+1 MDKWFMNIRRIWLILLSMMPFGTTWAQTLVNSY
-14 VMLFL
+14 VI
-19 MAFSQQMASQSLLEN
+19 
-34 EVTVDGVVYQILS
+34 VDGIEYKINSKNEAVAYSLTSDFTGTSVVL
-47 KTDAHLIGLSDNFVG
+47 
-62 TKVVMADYV
+62 ADYV
-71 QSVWDITPRGASSM
+71 EGIWKNGDVEE
-85 IKDTVMVPV
+85 KVNVPV
-94 TQIGSEFSQNGEGIT
+94 VNVLYYFLDNNTTIT
-109 SLTLSKTFEG
+109 SLTLPKTFVGEKTNVTYEG
-119 TTNDYYFLSTKE
+119 GE
-131 CRTLPYYTLPK
+131 IRTHYTLYLPNDNQAVG
-142 SLSEILVSEEN
+142 LSEVLVAEGNQNFTSVD
-153 AYFSSNNGLLCDVTG
+153 GLLCNATG
-168 DTLLRV
+168 DTLLYIPRQSIMGKEEWRV
-174 PYSYIENE
+174 PGGIRSIPSFAYHYSRLSELGVKKIIFTSDIDYAYLCANDVTLHNVTPPTLVGVDSKTILHVPVGSAPAYYEKYKGNRVSAVLEENTNVKSIHQNDFVVTSAYDINKDGIIDFVGTLTKNESSTNKSFFQFINGNE
-182 KLIIPKGIH
+182 KVH
-191 CIPFERDVDIYPKN
+191 C
-205 ITLNDTVSFF
+205 DT
-215 YLQSKTGSTVS
+215 
-226 LKNNYPPALGG
+226 
-237 SFYNSIL
+237 I
-244 KVPAGS
+244 
-250 ASRYYNYFNNDSKP
+250 
-264 LAVIEEGEAVQQF
+264 
-277 HENGFNA
+277 
-284 TSIYDTDG
+284 
-292 DGEMELIGLVGSSGN
+292 
-307 IYSLPYPYR
+307 
-316 NSFVSVK
+316 
-323 NGECVYRDSINDEYR
+323 
-338 HNGNYSGII
+338 
-347 NSFEIAQ
+347 
-354 IPNDNRLVYDL
+354 
-365 NYDGSSGDKYVLRQT
+365 DGSLNTYYSDTELRIEQEPIDEKLQYVTNYQIFRQT
-380 GNNQCSAIIN
+380 GANHCASIFNESY
-390 APMSLF
+390 SLF
-396 VDVDNDGLKDIIS
+396 VDVDNDGLKDIVS
-409 KYDSSD
+409 LYNYADELVS
-415 GLNIYMQQSDGS
+415 IYMQQPDGS
-427 FVKTDQFLT
+427 YVKTDQYLT
-436 EKAEEIKASGNGSIV
+436 EKVEETEIGGGGSIV
-451 SFLQGFLRNSMFVD
+451 SFLGGFLRNDMFVD
-465 DAPSPFEHITKAV
+465 DTPVAFQNLTKAV

-486 DFVDDVAGGIM
+486 DLIDDVAGGVM
-497 YSYDD
+497 YSYSD
-502 GKYLTNK
+502 GKYLTSK
-509 AKEIVCPVDI
+509 GKEIVYPVDI
-519 DNDGVLDYVVFDG
+519 DGDGVLDYVVFDG
-532 EILYLMDN
+532 ETLYLIDN
-540 VNSASS
+540 VISASS

-553 NKKIDKV
+553 NTKIDKV

-574 AFINNGV
+574 AFFNKSSVVNGNTQYV
-581 YGNYTSYFV
+581 SYFTI
-590 FLRNNGDGTFRKKES
+590 LRNNGDGTFRKKES
-605 SMADTQYTLV
+605 SMADAQYTLV

-630 KDTSTGQNWNPKND
+630 KDTSTGENWNPKND
-644 GILIKVENDFTI
+644 GLLIKVGNDFTI
-656 STISETFGIP
+656 SAISETFGIP
-666 QSSSY
+666 QSSNY
-671 TYGKN
+671 KYGKN

-691 SNGGDVYGVLKSQT
+691 SNNGDVYGALKSQT

-757 DDVLR
+757 SDVLR

-799 AVQAIDAGGL
+799 AVQAIDGGGL
-809 GGQFSDELEYDHRFI
+809 GGQFSEELEYDHQI
-824 APKFYVSAYQLS
+824 VSPKFYVSAYQLS

-843 YVKNTISGANYEWTT
+843 YVKNTIADATYEWTT
-858 NEGEFTEKKDDGAKI
+858 SEGKILEKTDNKAKV
-873 VFHQAGDH
+873 VFYQAGNH
-881 QINLVVHYNGND
+881 QINLTVSIDGNV
-893 YKSGEQTICVEAAKS
+893 YKYEEQIITVEAAKS

-930 SGSQFSS
+930 SGSQFSG

-981 DFVIRNCTKGNVFLN
+981 DFVISNCSKGNVFLN

-1023 NNDGWPDYIDY
+1023 NNDGWPDYIGKGYIDY

-1040 KNLKDYTST
+1040 ENLKDYTST
-1049 SFEELI
+1049 SFEDLI
-1055 GASGRYLSEFAI
+1055 GASGHYLSEFAI

-1093 TIVLCRYKDK
+1093 TVVLCRLKDK
-1103 TAACSYSEPKVLFKL
+1103 TAACSYSEPKVLFRI
-1118 PYELRQYNMQ
+1118 PYELSLVGMQ
-1128 VDNPDPETYKYVYAG
+1128 IDNPDPEKYQSIFVSNSY
-1143 NTYHGNILADFN
+1143 NGNILADFN
-1155 NDGYL
+1155 NDGNL
-1160 DLALA
+1160 DLAL
-1165 VENVLNKTRNNGD
+1165 VVNKSITRTLNTGD
-1178 DEIEEKFT
+1178 SESDNEFT
-1186 FYIFKGKP
+1186 FYIFKGKL

-1209 SLNAEWGGHAYDIN
+1209 RLNKGWDARACDIN

-1234 MNASRKWNGWND
+1234 INATLKSNGWNVD
-1246 AYAGDICTLFMKPDF
+1246 YAGDVCTLFMKPDF

-1280 LKGDYLLVDD
+1280 TKGDYLLIHD

-1304 QSPKAPDQ
+1304 QSPEAPDQ

-1341 NVSVKRKGKKGEGA
+1341 NVSVKRKGKKGDGA

-1412 KTVELTMD
+1412 KAVELTM
-1420 GNGYIDMTDR
+1420 GSNGYIDMTDR
-1430 IATNKETTLKY
+1430 IATNKETTVKY

-1491 TITVQKPYDMT
+1491 TIAVQKPYDMT
-1502 FEVPSLVLAG
+1502 FEVPSLVLTG

-1543 TSRDEYAYITFPKTG
+1543 TSGDEYAYVTFPKTG
-1558 TYILEAYCTDSIR
+1558 TYMLEAYCTDSIR
-1571 GKSCQQQITVTDEM
+1571 GNRYQQQINVTDEM
-1585 PAATIQ
+1585 PVATIQ

-1651 SNRYRIMLLATNGQA
+1651 SNRYRIMLLATNRQA

-1815 VSWGIVEGAE
+1815 VSWSIVEGAE
-1825 FATIDSEGRLTA
+1825 YATIDSEGRLTA

-1844 VVRATT
+1844 TVRATT

-1864 NVPGKLLGDVNGDG
+1864 NVPGKLQGDVNGDG
-1878 VVDVSDAVATID
+1878 IVDVSDAVATID
-1890 VILQNLSGLL
+1890 VILQNISNWLM
-1900 VLSNYDVNA
+1900 LSNYDVNA
-1909 DSDVDVMDVTKIVGI
+1909 DGDVDVMDVTKIVGI
-1924 ILANNS
+1924 ILSNNNNS
-1930 SNAPR
+1930 APR
-1935 RAAMNRLALEDVQ
+1935 RASMNNLAMKDIQ
-1948 ITLEGDGFLVDV
+1948 IKTKADGFFVDV
-1960 ERPEQ
+1960 EHPEQ
-1965 YTAFQFDVE
+1965 FTAFQFDIE
-1974 VPEGL
+1974 VPEGIA
-1979 SVTDVMLGDG
+1979 VEDVMLAEGK
-1989 MTKHNLHFAKK
+1989 TKHNLHIAKN
-2000 GLNTYTVVG
+2000 GLNTYTVLG
-2009 LSLANEL
+2009 LSLTNEQ
-2016 LPSTAKGL
+2016 LPSTSLGL
-2024 IDIRL
+2024 IDIHL
-2029 SGTQGGDVIVKN
+2029 SGTNSGDVIVKN
-2041 IMFVNPKGEKTY
+2041 IMFVNPQGEKT
-2053 FNNKSVLVGTTGIYG
+2053 FCRNRIMSLGTTGI
-2068 VSTRQIPHSIYDL
+2068 HSISITPTPDGIYDL
-2081 SGRKLDVDR
+2081 YGRKLNVER
-2090 SQLERGI
+2090 NQLRHGI
-2097 YIINGKKVI
+2097 YIIDGKKVI
-2106 IK
+2106 INK

>member
-1 MKCLSQNLKLDGF
+1 MNIRRMWLILL
-14 VMLFL
+14 L
-19 MAFSQQMASQSLLEN
+19 MMPFGTTWAQTLVNSY
-34 EVTVDGVVYQILS
+34 VIVDGIEYKINSKNEAVAYSLTSDFTGTSVVL
-47 KTDAHLIGLSDNFVG
+47 
-62 TKVVMADYV
+62 ADYV
-71 QSVWDITPRGASSM
+71 EGIWKNGDVEE
-85 IKDTVMVPV
+85 KVNVPV
-94 TQIGSEFSQNGEGIT
+94 VNVYDSFLYYNTTVT
-109 SLTLSKTFEG
+109 SLTLPKTFVGEKTNVTYEG
-119 TTNDYYFLSTKE
+119 GEMRTNYTLY
-131 CRTLPYYTLPK
+131 LPYTDQAAGLK
-142 SLSEILVSEEN
+142 EVLVAEGNQNFTSVD
-153 AYFSSNNGLLCDVTG
+153 GLLCNATG
-168 DTLLRV
+168 DTLLYIPRQSIMGKEEWRV
-174 PYSYIENE
+174 PGGIRSIPSFAYHFFNYSVSELGLKKIIFTSDIDYAYLCANDVTLHNVTPPTLVGVDSKTILHVPVGSAPAYYEKYKGNRVFAVLEENTNVKSIHQNDFVVTSAYDINKDGIIDFVGTLTKKESGTNKSFFQFINGNEIVHCDTIDGSLNAYYSDIELRIEQEPIDE
-182 KLIIPKGIH
+182 KLQY
-191 CIPFERDVDIYPKN
+191 V
-205 ITLNDTVSFF
+205 T
-215 YLQSKTGSTVS
+215 
-226 LKNNYPPALGG
+226 NY
-237 SFYNSIL
+237 
-244 KVPAGS
+244 
-250 ASRYYNYFNNDSKP
+250 
-264 LAVIEEGEAVQQF
+264 
-277 HENGFNA
+277 
-284 TSIYDTDG
+284 
-292 DGEMELIGLVGSSGN
+292 
-307 IYSLPYPYR
+307 
-316 NSFVSVK
+316 
-323 NGECVYRDSINDEYR
+323 
-338 HNGNYSGII
+338 
-347 NSFEIAQ
+347 Q
-354 IPNDNRLVYDL
+354 IFQ
-365 NYDGSSGDKYVLRQT
+365 QT
-380 GNNQCSAIIN
+380 GANHCASIFNE
-390 APMSLF
+390 PYSLF
-396 VDVDNDGLKDIIS
+396 VDVDNDGLKDIVS
-409 KYDSSD
+409 QYNFADELVS
-415 GLNIYMQQSDGS
+415 IYMQQSDGS
-427 FVKTDQFLT
+427 FVKTDQYLT
-436 EKAEEIKASGNGSIV
+436 EKVEETEIGGGGSIV
-451 SFLQGFLRNSMFVD
+451 SFLGGFLRNDMFVD
-465 DAPSPFEHITKAV
+465 DTPVAFQNLTKAV

-486 DFVDDVAGGIM
+486 DLIDDVAGGVM
-497 YSYDD
+497 YSYSD
-502 GKYLTNK
+502 GKYLTSK
-509 AKEIVCPVDI
+509 GKEIVYPVDI
-519 DNDGVLDYVVFDG
+519 DGDGVLDYVVFDG
-532 EILYLMDN
+532 ETLYLIDN

-574 AFINNGV
+574 AFFNTES
-581 YGNYTSYFV
+581 GNSYVSYFV
-590 FLRNNGDGTFRKKES
+590 FLRNNGNGTFRRKES
-605 SMADTQYTLV
+605 SMADTRYTLV

-630 KDTSTGQNWNPKND
+630 IDTSTGESWSSKND

-656 STISETFGIP
+656 SAISETFGIP

-691 SNGGDVYGVLKSQT
+691 SNNGDVYGALKSQT

-716 PTALLDTETNRLK
+716 PTALLDAETNRLK
-729 IIWAKGEDKETSACD
+729 ITWTKGEDKETSACD

-757 DDVLR
+757 DDIVR
-762 PASLPDGTRRTIREG
+762 PASLPDGRRKTIRQG
-777 EMGTALFTLFNAASL
+777 EMGTALFTLFNAATL

-799 AVQAIDAGGL
+799 AVQAIDGGGL
-809 GGQFSDELEYDHRFI
+809 GGQFSEELEYDHRFI

-843 YVKNTISGANYEWTT
+843 YVKNTIAGATYEWSTS
-858 NEGEFTEKKDDGAKI
+858 EGKIIEKTDSKAK
-873 VFHQAGDH
+873 VLFCQAGIH
-881 QINLVVHYNGND
+881 ELNLTISIDGVD
-893 YKSGEQTICVEAAKS
+893 YKAMSQNVNVLATK
-908 KGSSKLE
+908 E
-915 NWPFDFNQDGFVDGF
+915 NNSYSYYINPFMDINQDGLIDGYHRDYYKDF
-930 SGSQFSS
+930 SMYKNINGSYEEIQ
-937 NSYGQIDAFKNH
+937 
-949 GDGTYSKILLST
+949 LST
-961 FADLNGYINFVTDFN
+961 FADLNGGIEYVTDYN

-981 DFVIRNCTKGNVFLN
+981 DFIISNCSKGNVFLN

-1010 IKYPTYST
+1010 IKYPTYLT
-1018 KGIDM
+1018 NGIDL
-1023 NNDGWPDYIDY
+1023 NNDGWPDYDTDALY
-1034 GLCYSQ
+1034 YSEPF
-1040 KNLKDYTST
+1040 LKDYKCT
-1049 SFEELI
+1049 SFKDLTNL
-1055 GASGRYLSEFAI
+1055 GTYDYAI
-1067 YPQLVDVDR
+1067 KHQFIDVNR
-1076 DGFLDI
+1076 DGFMDL
-1082 VWAPRNETDKE
+1082 VWGEKNQNE
-1093 TIVLCRYKDK
+1093 TIVYCRVKDN
-1103 TAACSYSEPKVLFKL
+1103 TADCSYGEPQVLFRL
-1118 PYELRQYNMQ
+1118 PNELRPYSERL
-1128 VDNPDPETYKYVYAG
+1128 DNPDPEKYSFVEIG
-1143 NTYHGNILADFN
+1143 NEFTSSILADFN
-1155 NDGYL
+1155 NDGCL
-1160 DLALA
+1160 DLAFAIRKYLY
-1165 VENVLNKTRNNGD
+1165 KSTRKGA
-1178 DEIEEKFT
+1178 DEREDEFALY
-1186 FYIFKGKP
+1186 FLKGKP
-1194 EGESSEVALKIDNVY
+1194 EGESSEVALKIDGIYRFNKSYEGV
-1209 SLNAEWGGHAYDIN
+1209 YDIN
-1223 NDGYVDIPYFE
+1223 NDGCLDIPNIE
-1234 MNASRKWNGWND
+1234 MNVSYTYDGWSSD
-1246 AYAGDICTLFMKPDF
+1246 YRGDYYTLLMKPDF
-1261 GYEIANYESSEVS
+1261 NYEIMKSESPEGKEVIPMS
-1274 ELVPLN
+1274 T
-1280 LKGDYLLVDD
+1280 KGDICVINGVMSGTYYK
-1290 DLRLCQQ
+1290 
-1297 MHTNIPN
+1297 TNIQN
-1304 QSPKAPDQ
+1304 QSPAAPAS
-1312 VTGKQTKDGMLI
+1312 VAAKQTNDGMLI

-1404 WGAHSPMT
+1404 WGAHSSMT
-1412 KTVELTMD
+1412 KAVELTMD

-1502 FEVPSLVLAG
+1502 FEVPSLVLTG

-1543 TSRDEYAYITFPKTG
+1543 TSGDEYAYVTFPKTG
-1558 TYILEAYCTDSIR
+1558 TYMLEAYCTDSIR
-1571 GKSCQQQITVTDEM
+1571 GNRYQQQINVTDEM

-1708 TNPDNMEFYAQ
+1708 NNPDNMEFYAQ

-1815 VSWGIVEGAE
+1815 VSWSIVEGAE

-1924 ILANNS
+1924 ILADNS

-1948 ITLEGDGFLVDV
+1948 ITVEGDGFLVDV

-1979 SVTDVMLGDG
+1979 SVTDVMLADG
-1989 MTKHNLHFAKK
+1989 KTKHNLHFAKK